1 MIISGQIDS
10 LTKRVKRVE
19 MEAITFQ
26 DQAFLSSLVEAMAGR
41 YKEIHIGDEEY
52 TLNPD
57 EDEI

>member
-1 MIISGQIDS
+1 MIISGQVDS
-10 LTKRVKRVE
+10 LTKRVKRVV

-52 TLNPD
+52 KLNPE